1 MALCLL
7 LTDSCAAMVQ
17 LLYRQRTFDF
27 VFPAL
32 FEFIRAHLGSAA
44 SVEALIAFSHVV
56 ANSPKAIYTPHLAQ
70 IFPLM
75 VQAINMD
82 DAELGSSAV
91 RTFRVLLFESVDGA
105 KPFLKDVFP
114 GLLKQAQFAYAVA
127 SRCRVFCKFAVSS
140 DPISPYST
148 HRTGAMDRH
157 DALECL
163 SKLATIPYELIHPYK
178 DSVLRKLLLVLDD
191 RKRFV
196 RHTAVR
202 VRNQWSVL

>member
-1 MALCLL
+1 
-7 LTDSCAAMVQ
+7 
-17 LLYRQRTFDF
+17 

-32 FEFIRAHLGSAA
+32 IEFIRSHLGSTA

-82 DAELGSSAV
+82 DTELGSSAV

-114 GLLKQAQFAYAVA
+114 GLLKQAQFAYAVVVLLPLW
-127 SRCRVFCKFAVSS
+127 RV
-140 DPISPYST
+140 
-148 HRTGAMDRH
+148 H
-157 DALECL
+157 
-163 SKLATIPYELIHPYK
+163 
-178 DSVLRKLLLVLDD
+178 
-191 RKRFV
+191 
-196 RHTAVR
+196 
-202 VRNQWSVL
+202 